1 MELEQAQRSL
11 ADLAQSHYGVFGAR
25 QLDELGISA
34 QQVNHLTAR
43 GSITRLGPQTY
54 RMAGVPSSW
63 RSDLAA
69 GLHALGPTAVISHRA
84 AASLHGLDRFNGGE
98 LEFTVER
105 GRRGAFFLDAVVHT
119 SLRLPDLD
127 TTVIG
132 GLRVTK
138 TPRTIID
145 LAAVRVRDDR
155 LEAAVDSALRL
166 RLTTL
171 DEIAG
176 RLRDLRGPGRR
187 GVRRLDRVLVT
198 SGGHSYLEREF
209 LKLLD
214 EFELPRPIPQVE
226 HRDGGVHIARV
237 DFEYPGLDLVIE
249 VSGGRGHSSAA
260 DRGKD
265 ARRRNELQ
273 RLGKLVLEFTYE
285 DVMQR
290 RPYVATTLTEA
301 HRSCRAQLPLRN

>member
-1 MELEQAQRSL
+1 MELREVQRLL
-11 ADLAQSHYGVFGAR
+11 ANLAETQYGVFGVE
-25 QLDELGISA
+25 QLAGTTTSTKTIH
-34 QQVNHLTAR
+34 HLVRR
-43 GSITRLGPQTY
+43 GSIERLGPRTY
-54 RMAGVPSSW
+54 RMSGVPQSW

-69 GLHALGPTAVISHRA
+69 GLHALGPTAVVSHRA
-84 AASLHGLDRFNGGE
+84 AARLHGFDRFNGGE
-98 LEFTVER
+98 LEFTVAR
-105 GRRGAFFLDAVVHT
+105 DRRGAFFLAALVHT

-127 TTVIG
+127 TTCVA
-132 GLRVTK
+132 GLRVTNAA
-138 TPRTIID
+138 RTIID
-145 LAAVRVRDDR
+145 LAGTRVRNDR

-166 RLTTL
+166 RLTTT
-171 DEIAG
+171 DEIAA
-176 RLRDLRGPGRR
+176 RLRDLRGKGRR

-209 LKLLD
+209 LKLVD
-214 EFELPRPIPQVE
+214 DFDLPRPIPQVE
-226 HRDGGVHIARV
+226 HRVDGVHIARV
-237 DFEYPGLDLVIE
+237 NFSYPQLGIVVE

-290 RPYVATTLTEA
+290 RPYVAATLTEA
-301 HRSCRAQLPLRN
+301 PRSCRAPSRFRG